1 MVMYNPGKISSYP
14 SDPIENGFR
23 YHFLGGGEEVGN
35 VGCII
40 EDFTKSKL
48 LFDYG
53 LAPTKP
59 PKYPAAA
66 PKISDSIITHAHID
80 HLGMVPWLNSSH
92 YTKLH
97 ATAFTAEISKLMWN
111 DCYKVS
117 RIEGYPLAWDKR
129 DAKESEGS

>member
-1 MVMYNPGKISSYP
+1 MYNPTRTTSYP
-14 SDPIENGFR
+14 PDPIDKGFR

-40 EDFTKSKL
+40 EDYTKSKL

-66 PKISDSIITHAHID
+66 PKISDSIIISR
-80 HLGMVPWLNSSH
+80 LVKSLSENLLIIEPP
-92 YTKLH
+92 
-97 ATAFTAEISKLMWN
+97 EISSK
-111 DCYKVS
+111 
-117 RIEGYPLAWDKR
+117 
-129 DAKESEGS
+129 

>member
-1 MVMYNPGKISSYP
+1 MVMYNQTRTTSYP
-14 SDPIENGFR
+14 SDPIDKGFR

-40 EDFTKSKL
+40 EDYTKSKL

-80 HLGMVPWLNSSH
+80 QIDLFLP
-92 YTKLH
+92 
-97 ATAFTAEISKLMWN
+97 I
-111 DCYKVS
+111 
-117 RIEGYPLAWDKR
+117 
-129 DAKESEGS
+129 